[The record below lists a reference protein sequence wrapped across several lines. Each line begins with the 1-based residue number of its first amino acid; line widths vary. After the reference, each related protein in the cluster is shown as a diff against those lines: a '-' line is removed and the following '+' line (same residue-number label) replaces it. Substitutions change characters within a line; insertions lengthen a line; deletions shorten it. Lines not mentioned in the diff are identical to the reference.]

1 MLKVITR
8 SGSAC
13 VSEANINAQTQAD
26 KKKKIALLFRTMT
39 RPLLSEMAAST
50 PRSYNEKTP
59 AARREPPMRI
69 RTIPQ
74 VYRNVNR
81 WREILAVLT
90 KYGLAGWLSRLRLSA
105 PLRGLFKSTAP
116 QPANATR
123 ETRIR
128 LALQELGP
136 TFIKLGQVMSTR
148 PDLVGAELAEE
159 LERLQ
164 TAVPADPPEAV
175 AELILEELGRPID
188 EVFLEFCETPVAS
201 ASIGQVHR
209 ARLHSG
215 EDVAVKVQ
223 RRHIGRL
230 VRVDLDILQGLAQLA
245 ERLPDLEGY
254 RPTAAVAEFQRA
266 LRRELDFDRE
276 RRHMEEFR
284 RHFDGST
291 LVRIPRPYAELSTD
305 RLLVMEWLDGVPMSS
320 PKALAQCGSNLDVI
334 ARHGAELYLEMIFR
348 HGLYH
353 ADPHPGNLLVL
364 ENEAIGLL
372 DYGMVGRIDDALR
385 EDIEE
390 LLLAIVDHDSQRL
403 GSVVM
408 RVGSTPPG
416 LDESALNIDLADF
429 VAQYGH
435 QPVEQFELADALREM
450 TAIVRRHHIALPA
463 SMTML
468 LKVLV
473 MLEGAGRRLSPTFS
487 MVEVLQPFRAKML
500 ARRLSPTR
508 QFRKARRIAYEIEQL
523 AEVFPRRLR
532 DILQQVQAGRFDVHL
547 DHRGLEPSVNR
558 LVLGMLTSALFLG
571 SVLMVTN
578 NVLPLGFW
586 PLDGISAPGLLG
598 VSLSAA
604 LGLRILRAINKSG
617 HLDQRR

>member
-1 MLKVITR
+1 
-8 SGSAC
+8 
-13 VSEANINAQTQAD
+13 
-26 KKKKIALLFRTMT
+26 
-39 RPLLSEMAAST
+39 
-50 PRSYNEKTP
+50 
-59 AARREPPMRI
+59 
-69 RTIPQ
+69 
-74 VYRNVNR
+74 
-81 WREILAVLT
+81 
-90 KYGLAGWLSRLRLSA
+90 
-105 PLRGLFKSTAP
+105 
-116 QPANATR
+116 
-123 ETRIR
+123 
-128 LALQELGP
+128 
-136 TFIKLGQVMSTR
+136 
-148 PDLVGAELAEE
+148 
-159 LERLQ
+159 
-164 TAVPADPPEAV
+164 
-175 AELILEELGRPID
+175 
-188 EVFLEFCETPVAS
+188 
-201 ASIGQVHR
+201 
-209 ARLHSG
+209 
-215 EDVAVKVQ
+215 
-223 RRHIGRL
+223 
-230 VRVDLDILQGLAQLA
+230 
-245 ERLPDLEGY
+245 
-254 RPTAAVAEFQRA
+254 
-266 LRRELDFDRE
+266 
-276 RRHMEEFR
+276 MEEFR

-617 HLDQRR
+617 HLDRRR

>member
-1 MLKVITR
+1 
-8 SGSAC
+8 
-13 VSEANINAQTQAD
+13 
-26 KKKKIALLFRTMT
+26 
-39 RPLLSEMAAST
+39 
-50 PRSYNEKTP
+50 
-59 AARREPPMRI
+59 MRI

-81 WREILAVLT
+81 WREILAVLS
-90 KYGLAGWLSRLRLSA
+90 KYGLAGWLSKSRLST
-105 PLRGLFKSTAP
+105 PLRGLFKTRNGEALTHAS
-116 QPANATR
+116 R

-128 LALQELGP
+128 LALEELGP

-148 PDLVGAELAEE
+148 PDLVGADLAEE
-159 LERLQ
+159 LEKLQ
-164 TAVPADPPEAV
+164 TAVPADPPATV
-175 AELILEELGRPID
+175 AELIEEELGRPLD
-188 EVFLEFCETPVAS
+188 EIFLEFCDTPVAS

-223 RRHIGRL
+223 RRHIARL

-254 RPTAAVAEFQRA
+254 RPCATVAEFQRA

-276 RRHMEEFR
+276 RRHMDEFR
-284 RHFDGST
+284 RQFADSP
-291 LVRIPRPYAELSTD
+291 LVHIPRPYPELSTD
-305 RLLVMEWLDGVPMSS
+305 RVLTMEWLEGVPLSS
-320 PKALAQCGSNLDVI
+320 PRAIAASGIDLAVV

-353 ADPHPGNLLVL
+353 ADPHPGNLLL
-364 ENEAIGLL
+364 MDHESIGLL
-372 DYGMVGRIDDALR
+372 DYGMVGRIDEALR

-403 GSVVM
+403 GAIVM

-416 LDESALNIDLADF
+416 LDEASLNVDLADF

-435 QPVEQFELADALREM
+435 QPVERFELAAALREM
-450 TAIVRRHHIALPA
+450 TDLVRRHRIVLPA

-487 MVEVLQPFRAKML
+487 LVDVLQPYRKKML
-500 ARRLSPTR
+500 ARRLSPQR
-508 QFRKARRIAYEIEQL
+508 HMRKVRRIAYEIEQL

-571 SVLMVTN
+571 SVLLVTN

-586 PLDGISAPGLLG
+586 PLDGLSAPGLLG
-598 VSLSAA
+598 VGLSAY
-604 LGLRILRAINKSG
+604 LGLRLLRAINKSG
-617 HLDQRR
+617 HLDRRR

>member
-1 MLKVITR
+1 VTE
-8 SGSAC
+8 G
-13 VSEANINAQTQAD
+13 
-26 KKKKIALLFRTMT
+26 
-39 RPLLSEMAAST
+39 
-50 PRSYNEKTP
+50 
-59 AARREPPMRI
+59 
-69 RTIPQ
+69 
-74 VYRNVNR
+74 
-81 WREILAVLT
+81 
-90 KYGLAGWLSRLRLSA
+90 
-105 PLRGLFKSTAP
+105 
-116 QPANATR
+116 ATR

-128 LALQELGP
+128 LALEELGP
-136 TFIKLGQVMSTR
+136 TFIKLGQIMSTR

-159 LERLQ
+159 LEKLQ
-164 TAVPADPPEAV
+164 TDVPADPPEAV
-175 AELILEELGRPID
+175 AELIEEELGRPLH

-215 EDVAVKVQ
+215 DDVAVKVQ
-223 RRHIGRL
+223 RRHIARV

-254 RPTAAVAEFQRA
+254 RPCAAVAEFQRA

-284 RHFDGST
+284 RQFAGSS
-291 LVRIPRPYAELSTD
+291 LVRIPRPYPEFSTD
-305 RLLVMEWLDGVPMSS
+305 RVLVMEWLEGVPLSS
-320 PKALAQCGSNLDVI
+320 PKAVIASGIDVAAA

-353 ADPHPGNLLVL
+353 ADPHPGNLLLL
-364 ENEAIGLL
+364 EDESIGLL

-385 EDIEE
+385 EDFEE
-390 LLLAIVDHDSQRL
+390 LLLSIVDQDSQRL
-403 GSVVM
+403 GAIVM
-408 RVGSTPPG
+408 RVGSALPG
-416 LDESALNIDLADF
+416 LDEAALSVDLADF

-435 QPVEQFELADALREM
+435 QPVDRFELADALREM
-450 TAIVRRHHIALPA
+450 TGIVRRHRIVLPA

-473 MLEGAGRRLSPTFS
+473 MLEGAGRRLNPCFS
-487 MVEVLQPFRAKML
+487 LVDVLKPYRAKMMS
-500 ARRLSPTR
+500 RRLSPSR
-508 QFRKARRIAYEIEQL
+508 QWRKARRIAYEMEQL

-571 SVLMVTN
+571 SVLLVTN
-578 NVLPLGFW
+578 DVLPCRFW
-586 PLDGISAPGLLG
+586 PLNGVSAPGLLG
-598 VSLSAA
+598 ISLSAA